1 MLSLSFTW
9 QTILRQVL
17 PIDLGSR
24 LGIST
29 ATAKH
34 HKSSLCCALLS
45 LTLRSMLLREILR
58 VKLRFNGVCPWLMGH
73 RSLATKS
80 LSDTT
85 VPKPTVRSAA
95 QKLPLLR
102 VRSVHLCSV
111 SLHSNW
117 RKVKQSSLKSSHKIP
132 MEIRHTRMLAKEP
145 T

>member
-1 MLSLSFTW
+1 MLA
-9 QTILRQVL
+9 
-17 PIDLGSR
+17 IDLGSK
-24 LGIST
+24 LGIFT

-34 HKSSLCCALLS
+34 HKSLLCCALLS
-45 LTLRSMLLREILR
+45 LTLRSMLLRGILR
-58 VKLRFNGVCPWLMGH
+58 VKFRFNGVCPRLMGH

-102 VRSVHLCSV
+102 VRSVHLCSI

-117 RKVKQSSLKSSHKIP
+117 PKVKQSSLKSSRKMP